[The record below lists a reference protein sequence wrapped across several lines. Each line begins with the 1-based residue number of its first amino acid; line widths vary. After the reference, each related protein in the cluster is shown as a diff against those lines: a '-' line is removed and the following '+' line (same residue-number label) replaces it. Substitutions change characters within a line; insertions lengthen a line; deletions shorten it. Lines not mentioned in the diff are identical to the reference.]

1 MYWLTWA
8 VFIFAAFFLVR
19 RPIALFSAKL
29 CRGVV
34 ACSSSHHGSW
44 PTGGATQRK
53 LWPRAP
59 MSINYREDNTSNEK
73 LTNKKYRNQSQ
84 IHPKMQNKCFNHR
97 ILILLPNFVFVK
109 KYLQIDSSNQM
120 KLVYYVTRYIN
131 SWKDNSKI
139 SSPILGIWNPFMTF
153 RYNF

>member
-34 ACSSSHHGSW
+34 ARSGSHHGSW

-59 MSINYREDNTSNEK
+59 MSINYRKENTTNEK
-73 LTNKKYRNQSQ
+73 STKIETNHKYILKRKTND
-84 IHPKMQNKCFNHR
+84 HNHC
-97 ILILLPNFVFVK
+97 ILILLPNFVLLK
-109 KYLQIDSSNQM
+109 KYLQIDISNLT

-139 SSPILGIWNPFMTF
+139 SSQNLGIWNPFMTF
-153 RYNF
+153 RYHF